1 MNIKKRILNGLS
13 KSLVIINLFSGIGL
27 NRSFCDDINLGYKP
41 SIISVSKKL
50 NKRKKDSRYL
60 HRKTYKG
67 MKIWDFESV
76 KFCLPN
82 YPQDLIQNHIISQ
95 NDYFEGNLLRKL
107 DKFIPKGAII
117 LDIGANIGNHTVYWA
132 MQDKIKKVY
141 SFEPLKET
149 FNMLEKNI
157 EINDL
162 EEKVKLFN
170 IGLSYE
176 ESSARISHFDKTNIG
191 GTSIEKTAD
200 GSLVVNKLDNI
211 KINEDRIDFIKIDVE
226 GHEIKVLNG
235 AKETFLKYKPKYV
248 FIESFSN
255 NFPKVKEI
263 LESYGYKLTDFPVE
277 YSNYLFEYKEKD

>member
-60 HRKTYKG
+60 HKKTYKG

-82 YPQDLIQNHIISQ
+82 YTQDLIQNHIISQ
-95 NDYFEGNLLRKL
+95 NDYFEGKILRKL
-107 DKFIPKGAII
+107 DKFIPEGATI

-149 FNMLEKNI
+149 FDMLEKNI

-170 IGLSYE
+170 IGLSDE
-176 ESSARISHFDKTNIG
+176 ESSTRISHFDKTNIG

-211 KINEDRIDFIKIDVE
+211 KIIKIDVE

-235 AKETFLKYKPKYV
+235 AKDTFLKYKPKYV
-248 FIESFSN
+248 FIESISN

-263 LESYGYKLTDFPVE
+263 LEGYGYKLTDFPVE
-277 YSNYLFEYKEKD
+277 YSNYLFEYKDKT

>member
-60 HRKTYKG
+60 HKKTYKG

-95 NDYFEGNLLRKL
+95 NDYFEGNILRKL
-107 DKFIPKGAII
+107 DKFIPEGATI

-149 FNMLEKNI
+149 FKMLEKNI

-162 EEKVKLFN
+162 EEKVVLFN
-170 IGLSYE
+170 IGLSDE
-176 ESSARISHFDKTNIG
+176 ETSAKISHFNKTNIG

-211 KINEDRIDFIKIDVE
+211 KINEDRIDFVKIDVE

-235 AKETFLKYKPKYV
+235 AKETFLKYKPNYV
-248 FIESFSN
+248 FIESFSD

-263 LESYGYKLTDFPVE
+263 LEGYGYRLTDFPVE
-277 YSNYLFEYKEKD
+277 ASNYLFEYKDKT